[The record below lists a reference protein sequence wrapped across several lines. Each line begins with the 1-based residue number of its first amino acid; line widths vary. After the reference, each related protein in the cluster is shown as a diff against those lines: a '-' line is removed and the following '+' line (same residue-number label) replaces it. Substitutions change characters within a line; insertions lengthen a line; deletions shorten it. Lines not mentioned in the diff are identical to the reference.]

1 VEKDLIQRV
10 VITGLGVTA
19 PNGIGK
25 DKFWEANINGVSGI
39 DLIESFDTL
48 QLETK
53 IAGRVKDFQP
63 AQYIKES
70 SLKRLDRFAQFGVVG
85 AIMAVED
92 AALDLSKEDCER
104 IGISVGSGLGGV
116 LFHEEQMMAME
127 GLGLR
132 RADPWG
138 VLKVMPNAIN
148 AHISIELGLKG
159 PSLTISTACSSGL
172 HAIGYA
178 FDLIRNKKVD
188 VMIAGGAEA
197 PLTPFT
203 FSAFNALK
211 VMSRRNDSP
220 SEASRPFDAER
231 DGFVLAEGAGFIVLE
246 SLEHALQ
253 RNTYIYAEVIGYG
266 MNSGGYHIVIPQPQ
280 GKDMSAVMKLAI
292 KDAGIKTE
300 NIDYINAHGTSTQ
313 ANDKAETQAIKKVF
327 GEYAYKIPVSS
338 TKSMIGHTIG
348 AAGAIGVIVSALAIK
363 ESLIPPT
370 INYKVPD
377 PNCDLDYVSN
387 IAREKSIKVAL
398 INSFG
403 FGGSNASLIIKKFEN
418 TI

>member
-1 VEKDLIQRV
+1 MEKKFRERV
-10 VITGLGVTA
+10 VITGLGVIA
-19 PNGIGK
+19 PNGTGK
-25 DKFWEANINGVSGI
+25 ERFWQANINGKSGI
-39 DLIESFDTL
+39 SLIESFDTS
-48 QLETK
+48 QLETR
-53 IAGRVKDFQP
+53 IGGIVKDFEP
-63 AQYIKES
+63 LRYIER
-70 SLKRLDRFAQFGVVG
+70 SLLDKLDRFAQLGIAG
-85 AIMAVED
+85 AKMAVED
-92 AALDLSKEDCER
+92 ANLSLADKDR
-104 IGISVGSGLGGV
+104 KKIGVSVGSGLGGV
-116 LFHEEQMMAME
+116 LFHEEQIMTMKE
-127 GLGLR
+127 LGLR
-132 RADPWG
+132 RANPLG

-178 FDLIRNKKVD
+178 FNLIRNKKVD

-203 FSAFNALK
+203 FSAFNALR

-231 DGFVLAEGAGFIVLE
+231 DGFVLAEGAGFVVLE
-246 SLEHALQ
+246 SLEHALR
-253 RNTYIYAEVIGYG
+253 RNAHIYAEIVGYG
-266 MNSGGYHIVIPQPQ
+266 ANSSAYHIVVPQPN
-280 GKDMSAVMKLAI
+280 GEDISAVMKLAL
-292 KDAGIKTE
+292 KDAGISPE
-300 NIDYINAHGTSTQ
+300 EVDYINAHGTSTQ
-313 ANDKAETQAIKKVF
+313 ANDRVETQAIKEVF
-327 GEYAYKIPVSS
+327 GKYAYKIPISS

-377 PNCDLDYVSN
+377 PNCDLDYVPN
-387 IAREKSIKVAL
+387 IARGKSIKVAL